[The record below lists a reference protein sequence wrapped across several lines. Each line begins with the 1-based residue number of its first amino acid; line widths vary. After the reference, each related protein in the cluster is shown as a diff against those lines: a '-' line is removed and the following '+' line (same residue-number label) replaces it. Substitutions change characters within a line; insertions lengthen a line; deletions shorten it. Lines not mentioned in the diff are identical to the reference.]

1 MPPHSLTTPSP
12 TLVFNLTK
20 IGYSETEINGIDAL
34 KMAKCYMDAFYQK
47 PPSIPRN
54 DIVAMEETLN
64 PHLAFS
70 EQIDN
75 CLKGIDAIGNLHK
88 SLFEKS
94 GLTEWRQTR
103 IQKLKEQYQ
112 TNIQTYVTLPNKE
125 TTLREWLKNM
135 KFEEKKKIF
144 LKWQNY
150 NSEKLKEAFLKEFDK
165 EFKEWRDN
173 VFYKS
178 LGKTDEL
185 KRMLISKFTKIGKI
199 HTDLLDKIKKE
210 MEDNKKEDDKK
221 DAEKKENLIKSL
233 YFSLNIKKFK
243 KWRKLTKT
251 NIEKIENIFLKNIDY
266 DYNRWRKTL
275 STFSMPLRSA
285 YLTFGGD
292 LIRKLVIKISDED
305 LRTTLK
311 GMLQRIKI
319 EIESNFAN
327 VAYSFL
333 RKKFDP
339 KAFNEANKKLESSL
353 ESVNVNGELG
363 IFGVYLLFKSG
374 KIFIDLVLK
383 VISVVRHGERL
394 DNDNEEKKK
403 ALEREEQCYYSEDC
417 NRKFGLDNSP
427 LNKIG
432 IKRAEI
438 LRKV

>member
-1 MPPHSLTTPSP
+1 
-12 TLVFNLTK
+12 
-20 IGYSETEINGIDAL
+20 
-34 KMAKCYMDAFYQK
+34 MAKCYMDAFYQK

-112 TNIQTYVTLPNKE
+112 TNIQKYVPLPNKE

-135 KFEEKKKIF
+135 NFEEKKKIF

-150 NSEKLKEAFLKEFDK
+150 NPEKLKEAFLKEFDK

-173 VFYKS
+173 VFYSS

-185 KRMLISKFTKIGKI
+185 KRMLISEFTKIGKI
-199 HTDLLDKIKKE
+199 HTDLLGKFKKE
-210 MEDNKKEDDKK
+210 MENDKKEDDKK

-251 NIEKIENIFLKNIDY
+251 NIIKIQDIFLKNVDY
-266 DYNRWRKTL
+266 SYNTWRKTL

-292 LIRKLVIKISDED
+292 LIRKLVKE
-305 LRTTLK
+305 
-311 GMLQRIKI
+311 
-319 EIESNFAN
+319 
-327 VAYSFL
+327 V
-333 RKKFDP
+333 
-339 KAFNEANKKLESSL
+339 
-353 ESVNVNGELG
+353 
-363 IFGVYLLFKSG
+363 
-374 KIFIDLVLK
+374 
-383 VISVVRHGERL
+383 VI
-394 DNDNEEKKK
+394 
-403 ALEREEQCYYSEDC
+403 
-417 NRKFGLDNSP
+417 
-427 LNKIG
+427 
-432 IKRAEI
+432 
-438 LRKV
+438 